1 MLEGSPSYPATF
13 SFDPPERI
21 ANWRPFVNWL
31 LGIPHLIVLNVL
43 QTVSNVVGLISW
55 FAIVFTGKLP
65 EGLATFQAMYLRYTL
80 RTYTYVGF
88 LREEYPPFSFT
99 TATSDPGDDP
109 RVRVD
114 VQPQLTDRNR
124 LTVFF
129 RIILVIPQFIV
140 LVVLTV
146 AAAVVTL
153 IAAFAVLFT
162 GRWPTGMRDFVINVN
177 RWSLRVQAYF
187 GLLTDVYPP
196 FALG

>member
-1 MLEGSPSYPATF
+1 M
-13 SFDPPERI
+13 
-21 ANWRPFVNWL
+21 
-31 LGIPHLIVLNVL
+31 
-43 QTVSNVVGLISW
+43 
-55 FAIVFTGKLP
+55 
-65 EGLATFQAMYLRYTL
+65 L

-140 LVVLTV
+140 LVALTV

>member
-31 LGIPHLIVLNVL
+31 LAIPHLIVLNVL

-99 TATSDPGDDP
+99 TAASDPGDDP